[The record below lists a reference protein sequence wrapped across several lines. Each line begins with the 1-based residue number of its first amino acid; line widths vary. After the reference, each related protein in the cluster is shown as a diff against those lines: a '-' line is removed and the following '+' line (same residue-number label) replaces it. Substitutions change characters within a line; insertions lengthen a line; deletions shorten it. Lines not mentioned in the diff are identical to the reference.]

1 MAARAS
7 ASVYLGPGVATTRT
21 LVRSPDRNTGLG
33 SEDSNPGLQDQNL
46 ACDAGYTTPQ
56 RSRSVN
62 GRPALPVPVGPVGI
76 VLRRADRV
84 ALAVL
89 PHRAIVLRHLLLID
103 GGRGPAGV
111 LGTVDQHGLRLLE
124 ALGLAATRLLDRDP
138 GRIRRDARAV
148 RILVVAGV
156 LARLPADPRG
166 LGGGLG
172 LLLALELAVAL
183 HGRVPTAQHGT
194 VKPAMPRRLRSPR
207 HAPRAP
213 SAAHA
218 RRARRDRAG
227 EGAPRPSLALPHAR
241 RRPSRA
247 HPPRAVALPSAL
259 VPAVRRLRGRSA
271 RTAAPPARRDLRRPA
286 RPRAVPCLAVAAPDD
301 PDGALLPLG
310 GLQRQP
316 PRGRG

>member
-1 MAARAS
+1 M
-7 ASVYLGPGVATTRT
+7 GRT
-21 LVRSPDRNTGLG
+21 LVRPPDGNTGLG

-194 VKPAMPRRLRSPR
+194 VKPAVPVGY
-207 HAPRAP
+207 
-213 SAAHA
+213 A
-218 RRARRDRAG
+218 RRAMPRGVLPPPTPAERAAIARAKARLDRLSLYPTPVDVRRVRILHVPWLFRLPWFRRVGGYEA
-227 EGAPRPSLALPHAR
+227 GAPIF
-241 RRPSRA
+241 
-247 HPPRAVALPSAL
+247 
-259 VPAVRRLRGRSA
+259 
-271 RTAAPPARRDLRRPA
+271 LRRP
-286 RPRAVPCLAVAAPDD
+286 LEQTSQD
-301 PDGALLPLG
+301 LLVHEVCHVGQFQHPVVRLG
-310 GLQRQP
+310 LSHPWGGYRD
-316 PRGRG
+316 